1 MTATL
6 RTLTYAVAM
15 AAALAGSGMTP
26 VATYA
31 ASDSNNQSP
40 NDQVV
45 QASQAGTAQQSL
57 KLSQDGYNVM
67 RDVRAARLA
76 IFNGDT
82 DAAKQFVED
91 AKADLNKAKTDA
103 TVVKSKNSEGNKG
116 NENEESTQA
125 AGNWIPIDG
134 ELMVAD
140 NFVSTPEKT
149 EHIKQGNQ
157 KLKEGKT
164 EEAMQHLNLAEVDIG
179 FTRLLMPLDKTE
191 AHINQAADLIENEKY
206 YQANV
211 ALKAAEEGL
220 NLDTVMLVGLP
231 KSDQQGTSQKSAD
244 HNQQQSADQ
253 QSANQASK

>member
-26 VATYA
+26 LATYA
-31 ASDSNNQSP
+31 ASDSNSQSP
-40 NDQVV
+40 NGQNDQVV

-67 RDVRAARLA
+67 RDIRAARVA

-82 DAAKQFVED
+82 DAAKQFVDE
-91 AKADLNKAKTDA
+91 AKADLKKAKTDA
-103 TVVKSKNSEGNKG
+103 TVIKS
-116 NENEESTQA
+116 NENADEEGTRD

-134 ELMVAD
+134 ELVVAD

-164 EEAMQHLNLAEVDIG
+164 QEAVQHLSLAEVDIG
-179 FTRLLMPLDKTE
+179 FTRLMMPLDKTE
-191 AHINQAADLIENEKY
+191 AHIHQAADLIENEQY

-220 NLDTVMLVGLP
+220 ILDTVMLVGSP
-231 KSDQQGTSQKSAD
+231 KSDQQPTNQTSD
-244 HNQQQSADQ
+244 
-253 QSANQASK
+253 